1 MIKKT
6 IKGMYYKPG
15 EKLKEITFDYDLK
28 AMQSLVGG
36 YIEQVR
42 LHKDIVAIC
51 DEEWHLKHDFSE
63 QIPTLIFE
71 TFYPRPVLFTRLYG
85 PVLFAA
91 TEGEELRSLTTD
103 EMAWVHMHVK
113 CVEGKGEI

>member
-1 MIKKT
+1 MNKKT
-6 IKGMYYKPG
+6 IRGMYYKPG
-15 EKLKEITFDYDLK
+15 ECLGEITFPYDLK
-28 AMQSLVGG
+28 AMQNLVGG

-91 TEGEELRSLTTD
+91 TEGEELRSLTAD
-103 EMAWVHMHVK
+103 ELAWVHMYVK
-113 CVEGKGEI
+113 CHERRSEV